1 MEMKEYEE
9 YIGFTESFLDT
20 IDISRYIKQD
30 GMVRDTIRQ
39 IEDCDFRLYK
49 AFCEKAHTEG
59 TLPEIVEKEDPEFR
73 EIFNLMDE
81 SDFIDYIERRY
92 GKNMTYEVTNV
103 TNYWMSS
110 NFKK

>member
-20 IDISRYIKQD
+20 IDISNGYIKKD
-30 GMVRDTIRQ
+30 GRVYDTIRQ

-49 AFCEKAHTEG
+49 AFCEKARTEG
-59 TLPEIVEKEDPEFR
+59 TLPGIVENEDPEFC
-73 EIFNLMDE
+73 EIFNAMDE

-92 GKNMTYEVTNV
+92 GKVMAYEVTNV
-103 TNYWMSS
+103 TNYW
-110 NFKK
+110 K